1 MNPKDETSIREA
13 VTRLFAKQ
21 KLACLATSKSEKP
34 HTSLVA
40 FAATADLKTIL
51 FATTKS
57 SQKYTYLKA
66 NDRVSMLVDD
76 RTNHVTDFKEGT
88 AITAIGR
95 AKELDEHGKNT
106 YLKLYVEQHPQL
118 KEFAESGQ
126 SSLFGVEVETYRVV
140 TRFQQV
146 DELHM
151 KRGSR
156 D

>member
-13 VTRLFAKQ
+13 VKRLLAKQ
-21 KLACLATSKSEKP
+21 KLACLATSKSERP

-57 SQKYTYLKA
+57 SRKYAYLRA

-76 RTNHVTDFKEGT
+76 RTNRITDFEEGT
-88 AITAIGR
+88 AITVIGR
-95 AKELDEHGKNT
+95 AKELDAHGKNT
-106 YLKLYVEQHPQL
+106 YLKLYVEQHPNL
-118 KEFAESGQ
+118 REFVESEQ

-140 TRFQQV
+140 TRFQHV
-146 DELHM
+146 DEFHI
-151 KRGSR
+151 KREV
-156 D
+156 